1 MNIIRANLT
10 SVIIIDHDR
19 YFAEKLELIIN
30 STEKYRVH
38 SYYNSV
44 QDAFKALK
52 TTPDIKIVLTEVDLP
67 GTNGIEGIRMIRE
80 RFEDVKTIV
89 VTSNDNLEFMIEAFK
104 AGAFGY
110 IMKDGNYVK
119 IVNSL
124 DELVAGGS
132 PLSLQVSRK
141 LVSSFHT
148 NMDSPLSKREG
159 EVMRLMSKGKTYR
172 HIANELMISTET
184 TKCHIRNIYTK
195 LEVNNKSSAIDLAV
209 KLGLV

>member
-195 LEVNNKSSAIDLAV
+195 LEVNNKSSVIDLAV
-209 KLGLV
+209 K